1 MTKEGLKFC
10 NITTYNVTLNK
21 KEEYFKHKN
30 VVGAFEYLPNV
41 FIVALETEQWLQKL
55 DRKIKRSTNF
65 VKNLTGNR
73 QYCGLNPLPSYD
85 YNTYPFVLVRDF

>member
-1 MTKEGLKFC
+1 MSEYNLQSIGDITDVRKTFKDEDEFVVMTKEGLKFC

-41 FIVALETEQWLQKL
+41 FIVALDTEQWLQKL
-55 DRKIKRSTNF
+55 DRKIKRSSNL
-65 VKNLTGNR
+65 VKN
-73 QYCGLNPLPSYD
+73 
-85 YNTYPFVLVRDF
+85 